1 MMRTALA
8 MILTAVVGVG
18 VFARDD
24 EAEKPKGDNPDDAPR
39 LKKKKRADVP
49 PPPPVKEEKDKA
61 EKDKDKVEKDRAEKD
76 KDRAKVEKGKKDK
89 EKKAKDKED
98 DFVPEDGPMGEERE
112 DEQDV
117 LKRVGDNMR
126 GVEDKLGN
134 REVGDPTQQQQRD
147 IIKDL
152 DDLIN
157 RSQQQ
162 EQGGGGANQ
171 QQQNPD
177 QDQDQQQQKQG
188 QQQQK
193 QKAGQKKQQKQGQ
206 QQQQRAQRQPRQ
218 QRQQQQMAKN
228 DKKEQGEKKEDNGGQ
243 DGGKGKTGEGET
255 GKIDDKREQLRDVW
269 GHLPESLRA
278 EMNAYSNPRP
288 FMPRYDDLIKK
299 YYRTIAEQGRKK
311 GD

>member
-39 LKKKKRADVP
+39 LKRKKRPDA
-49 PPPPVKEEKDKA
+49 PPPVQEEKDKA
-61 EKDKDKVEKDRAEKD
+61 EKDKEKAEKDREKVEKD
-76 KDRAKVEKGKKDK
+76 KGARDKKDK

-98 DFVPEDGPMGEERE
+98 DFVPEDGPPGEERE

-117 LKRVGDNMR
+117 LKRVRDNMQ

-134 REVGDPTQQQQRD
+134 KEIGDPTQQQQRD

-162 EQGGGGANQ
+162 ENGGGGGGANQ
-171 QQQNPD
+171 QQNQD
-177 QDQDQQQQKQG
+177 QDQDQQNQKG
-188 QQQQK
+188 GQQQK
-193 QKAGQKKQQKQGQ
+193 QKAGQKQGKQGQ

-218 QRQQQQMAKN
+218 QQQRQQQQMAKN
-228 DKKEQGEKKEDNGGQ
+228 DRKEQDKKKEDGGGQ
-243 DGGKGKTGEGET
+243 DGGMGKKGDGET
-255 GKIDDKREQLRDVW
+255 GGPKNDDKPLREVW

-278 EMNAYSNPRP
+278 EMNAYSNPKP